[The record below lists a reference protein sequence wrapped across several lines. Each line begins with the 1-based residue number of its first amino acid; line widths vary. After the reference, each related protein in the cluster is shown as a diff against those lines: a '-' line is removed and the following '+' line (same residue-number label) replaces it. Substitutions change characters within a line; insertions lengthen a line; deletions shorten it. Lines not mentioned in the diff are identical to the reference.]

1 MFVLLFFF
9 FFFFYFYSISPSS
22 SKYLSDTVPLRFTS
36 IPKYNFSLFLLFM
49 FPVIGL
55 LLLLSVLLLF
65 LCSSLSLGKIKRTY
79 FNRMNSGE
87 KVLVFGLCDLKHTHI
102 HSDYLWLSQLKC
114 VKDLVEDLVTYV
126 PCVLMCKC

>member
-102 HSDYLWLSQLKC
+102 HSDYLWLSQLK
-114 VKDLVEDLVTYV
+114 
-126 PCVLMCKC
+126 